1 MEIAPADGGIVGVG
15 LALNLH
21 RRDLACRVLEAL
33 PEVKEVGFGIMEH
46 KI

>member
-1 MEIAPADGGIVGVG
+1 MEIRDRGWRIVGVG
-15 LALNLH
+15 LAPNLH

-33 PEVKEVGFGIMEH
+33 PEVKEVGVGIMEH